1 MKTKNILIGGAAAAA
16 IYYLYSKK
24 SAAPT
29 TTVVAP
35 AVINPSTGTG
45 TVANSDPSIP
55 YVPITIDTNMHA
67 PPKPTFEIPA
77 LGAMAPRLVI
87 TDVAKMQSW
96 NCINNPTAPGC
107 NVQKVSWNCQKNPTA
122 PGCNVQKVSWNCQK
136 NPTAPGCNPSRN
148 MVYNDQAFLLKAQA
162 AETLR

>member
-55 YVPITIDTNMHA
+55 YVPITIDTNLHS

-87 TDVAKMQSW
+87 TDAAMQSW
-96 NCINNPTAPGC
+96 NCQKNPNAPGC
-107 NVQKVSWNCQKNPTA
+107 NVQKVSWNCQKNP
-122 PGCNVQKVSWNCQK
+122 N
-136 NPTAPGCNPSRN
+136 APGCNPSRN

>member
-16 IYYLYSKK
+16 LYYLYSKK

-87 TDVAKMQSW
+87 TDAAKMQSW

-107 NVQKVSWNCQKNPTA
+107 NVQKVSWNCQKNP
-122 PGCNVQKVSWNCQK
+122 N
-136 NPTAPGCNPSRN
+136 APGCNPSRN